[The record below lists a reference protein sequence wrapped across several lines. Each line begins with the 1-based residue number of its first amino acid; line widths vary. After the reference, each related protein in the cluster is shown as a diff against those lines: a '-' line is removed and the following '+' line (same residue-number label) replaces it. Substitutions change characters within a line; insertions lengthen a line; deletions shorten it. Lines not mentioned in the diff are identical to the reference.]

1 MIGII
6 ILFISTYLDG
16 FLTLFL
22 PYMKNSLTLFT
33 PMFTLVSIFIV
44 FPLYRKKEKQ
54 YLITVGLLGFIYDL
68 LYTNLLFYDA
78 IIYFLL
84 GLITIKVYK
93 RFDVCHIKVS
103 LYVIILL
110 IIYEFVFSVF
120 IALFN
125 LVPITIYDIYYKII
139 HSLLLNVIY
148 AEFLYTVIKKIP
160 NKYKRIKIN

>member
-54 YLITVGLLGFIYDL
+54 YLITVGLLGL
-68 LYTNLLFYDA
+68 M
-78 IIYFLL
+78 
-84 GLITIKVYK
+84 
-93 RFDVCHIKVS
+93 
-103 LYVIILL
+103 
-110 IIYEFVFSVF
+110 
-120 IALFN
+120 
-125 LVPITIYDIYYKII
+125 
-139 HSLLLNVIY
+139 
-148 AEFLYTVIKKIP
+148 
-160 NKYKRIKIN
+160 